1 MRFCWLASVCLAASA
16 FSVALPARADGGPSI
31 EDASYSAPEGCE
43 TAASFRDRLRTTTTT
58 PAPYVVRV
66 RRTDGGFEGRAQWLA
81 RGSATKSER
90 AFASPS
96 CDDVTHGL
104 ALAVG
109 LADAPEPEAEPP
121 SPSSSGPTS
130 SPRTHDAVSKM
141 AEKTR
146 SDLLFSVGLSLFGDA
161 KGLGGASLE
170 QKVIYRHGM
179 LGIGGLAEQST
190 KVFDYKSFAFAP
202 MVGVFAPGPK
212 WLRAG
217 VMGTAGARIY
227 QDADGVGWFGSCP
240 CGSGTLP
247 FAGLR
252 AIAGVDVWYLH
263 IGAHAFADTDIGRIR
278 GTLPG
283 ANGSLE
289 TYTVGTVRVGGGLA
303 IGPRFDL

>member
-1 MRFCWLASVCLAASA
+1 VCLAASA
-16 FSVALPARADGGPSI
+16 VSVAFPARADGGPSV
-31 EDASYSAPEGCE
+31 EDSYSAPEGCE

-58 PAPYVVRV
+58 PTPYVVRV
-66 RRTDGGFEGRAQWLA
+66 TRTEAGFEGRAQWIA

-90 AFASPS
+90 ALASPS

-109 LADAPEPEAEPP
+109 LGDAPEPEAEPP
-121 SPSSSGPTS
+121 SPSSSSPTD
-130 SPRTHDAVSKM
+130 SPRTYDAGSKK
-141 AEKTR
+141 AEETR
-146 SDLLFSVGLSLFGDA
+146 SDLLFAVGVSLFGDG
-161 KGLGGASLE
+161 KGFGGASLE

-190 KVFDYKSFAFAP
+190 KVFDYQSFAFAP
-202 MVGVFAPGPK
+202 VVGVFAPGPK

-227 QDADGVGWFGSCP
+227 QNVDGVGWFGSCP

-263 IGAHAFADTDIGRIR
+263 VGAHAFADTDIGRIT

-283 ANGSLE
+283 TNGSLE
-289 TYTVGTVRVGGGLA
+289 TYTVGTVRLGGGLA